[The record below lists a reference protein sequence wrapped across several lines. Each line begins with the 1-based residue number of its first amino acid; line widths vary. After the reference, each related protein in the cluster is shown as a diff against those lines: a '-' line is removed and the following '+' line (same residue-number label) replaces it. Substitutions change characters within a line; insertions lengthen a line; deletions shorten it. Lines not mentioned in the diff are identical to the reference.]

1 MQGKNL
7 KQLLQDPTVLR
18 QLQTLQKLKQ
28 HEMEEKQTK
37 LTEMRL
43 QEEAFEKHL
52 QSVLT
57 VRIRF
62 YK

>member
-1 MQGKNL
+1 
-7 KQLLQDPTVLR
+7 
-18 QLQTLQKLKQ
+18 
-28 HEMEEKQTK
+28 MEEKQTK

-57 VRIRF
+57 VS
-62 YK
+62 